1 MCNNMFSKSEP
12 DSSFEKEYS
21 AAKEN
26 HNVFLFNIQDLIE
39 GNINKSLR
47 NVPNGSNEELIYQ
60 GWMMTLEQYT
70 DFYTGLANKGHKLI
84 NSPEQYIN
92 CHHFNNW
99 YSLIEKYTPKS
110 LIIEISDLRNMTD
123 QVMAFI
129 KENGSVIIKD
139 YVSSLK
145 HHWDEACFIPGDANH
160 FHVAKV
166 LATFFEIKRSEN
178 NLNGNLVVRQF
189 VKMKS
194 NGVHSKS
201 GLPLSIETRS
211 FVYKGKVISTSN
223 YWEEGI
229 NDRIEAPKA
238 MIKEIASKIN
248 SNFFTVDM
256 AMLEDGTWICVE
268 IGDGQVSS
276 LPEKAN
282 KEEFYKTI

>member
-1 MCNNMFSKSEP
+1 MPNNMFSKSEP

-21 AAKEN
+21 AAKKL
-26 HNVFLFNIQDLIE
+26 HNVLLFNIQDLIE

-47 NVPNGSNEELIYQ
+47 TVPNTNSEDIIYQ
-60 GWMMTLEQYT
+60 GWMMTFDQYNN
-70 DFYTGLANKGHKLI
+70 FYSGLSDKGYKLI

-99 YSLIEKYTPKS
+99 YDLIKEYTPKS
-110 LIIEISDLRNMTD
+110 IIIEISDLRSMTD
-123 QVMAFI
+123 KVMAFI

-145 HHWDEACFIPGDANH
+145 HHWDEACFIPREANH

-178 NLNGNLVVRQF
+178 NLNRNLVVRQF

-223 YWEEGI
+223 YWEDGI
-229 NDRIEAPKA
+229 NDEIEAP
-238 MIKEIASKIN
+238 IDIINGIAERID
-248 SNFFTVDM
+248 SNFFTIDM
-256 AMLEDGTWICVE
+256 AILEDGNWICVE

-282 KEEFYKTI
+282 KEEFYKLI